1 MQWVKLFTRYY
12 ADKAVALGSDA
23 SEVMFVRG
31 LGLAGELE
39 ESGFI
44 PDAMLHHLAR
54 KPAIARR
61 TAAGLVKVNLW
72 ERTPGGYLIVNWD
85 EYQADLEKYV
95 ERKNRDKERKRRKR
109 AEGQMSGE
117 MSADT
122 AADASAPEQ
131 VDTSTPAAVDSLS
144 REELEVELD
153 AATAAA
159 VTPLALDPM
168 LAGLQAVMHRYT
180 KLRHIRFDATPAE
193 KVAEI
198 RDLIAIHGD
207 ERLVEIA
214 LKAPEDVA
222 HVGWFLG
229 SWRALPTPGVRLAAV
244 EQRFCPTH
252 DWIRLTPSG
261 ACTACASEALAGGAS

>member
-23 SEVMFVRG
+23 SEVMFTRG

-61 TAAGLVKVNLW
+61 TAAGLVKAGLW
-72 ERTPGGYLIVNWD
+72 ERLSGGYLIVNWD

-95 ERKNRDKERKRRKR
+95 ERKNRDKDRKRRTR
-109 AEGQMSGE
+109 AEARL
-117 MSADT
+117 SADKSADKST
-122 AADASAPEQ
+122 DASAPA
-131 VDTSTPAAVDSLS
+131 SADSLS
-144 REELEVELD
+144 REELELEVD

-159 VTPLALDPM
+159 STPPLTLDPM
-168 LAGLQAVMHRYT
+168 LAGLQAAMHRYT
-180 KLRHIRFDATPAE
+180 KLRHIRFDATPPE

-198 RDLIAIHGD
+198 RDLIALHGD

-222 HVGWFLG
+222 HVGWFLE
-229 SWRALPTPGVRLAAV
+229 SWLALPAPGVRLAAV
-244 EQRFCPTH
+244 EQRFCTTH
-252 DWIRLTPSG
+252 DWIRLSPSG
-261 ACTACASEALAGGAS
+261 ACTACASERLVEGANA

>member
-23 SEVMFVRG
+23 SEVMFTRG

-44 PDAMLHHLAR
+44 PDTMLHHLAR

-61 TAAGLVKVNLW
+61 TAAGLVKAGLW
-72 ERTPGGYLIVNWD
+72 ERLSGGYLIVNWD

-95 ERKNRDKERKRRKR
+95 ERKNRDKDRKRRTR
-109 AEGQMSGE
+109 AEARL
-117 MSADT
+117 SADKS
-122 AADASAPEQ
+122 ADVSAPEPVDASAPA
-131 VDTSTPAAVDSLS
+131 SADSLS
-144 REELEVELD
+144 REELELEVD
-153 AATAAA
+153 AATAAS
-159 VTPLALDPM
+159 TPPPTLDPM
-168 LAGLQAVMHRYT
+168 LAGLQAAMSRYT
-180 KLRHIRFDATPAE
+180 KLRHIRFDATPPE

-198 RDLIAIHGD
+198 RDLIALHGD

-222 HVGWFLG
+222 HVGWFVKG
-229 SWRALPTPGVRLAAV
+229 WQALPAPGVRLAAV
-244 EQRFCPTH
+244 EQRFCTTH
-252 DWIRLTPSG
+252 DWVRLSPSG
-261 ACTACASEALAGGAS
+261 ACTACASERLVEGANA